1 MIDRPP
7 GCPDCAKPL
16 EYAGGQWLCQACQ
29 AHVLAPQPGPQTAL
43 LSSPADVIVYGG
55 EVGGGKSWGL
65 LFGAARH
72 IDVPGYSAVIFRRES
87 TQVTGPGSLWEES
100 AGLYG
105 AMGGK
110 PIGNRL
116 EWRFRTSDPKRDAII
131 AFGHLQY
138 ERDKQNHQGRAY
150 AFLGFDEATHFTE
163 SQFLYLLSRNRSTC
177 GVTPRVR
184 MTTNPEPDSW
194 VARLISWWWD
204 QKTGYPI
211 PERDGVVRYMAR
223 VGDDF
228 VLGDTGADVAA
239 RSGQPAE
246 TIKSLTFIRSR
257 LDDNQVLNYRDPGYR
272 ARVELLPKVERD
284 RLLGGNWL
292 VKAVGGEYFEKPWF
306 EVVEAAP
313 TNTTKRVRAWDLAAT
328 KPGPKNRDPD
338 WSIGLLVSVDS
349 KRTVYIEDMVALRDQ
364 PHGVDQA
371 ILNTASQDGRAT
383 IQCFWQDPGAAGK
396 SDLARRKRELMG
408 YSTDSLVAAS
418 GKGKVAWA
426 IPVSS
431 YAKAGN
437 IKVVRGDW
445 NGQFFQQ
452 LEGFPAPDC
461 HDDVVDALS
470 LAYNKLSIDNVERLR
485 RLSRWVGQSH

>member
-1 MIDRPP
+1 MR
-7 GCPDCAKPL
+7 
-16 EYAGGQWLCQACQ
+16 
-29 AHVLAPQPGPQTAL
+29 
-43 LSSPADVIVYGG
+43 
-55 EVGGGKSWGL
+55 
-65 LFGAARH
+65 
-72 IDVPGYSAVIFRRES
+72 
-87 TQVTGPGSLWEES
+87 
-100 AGLYG
+100 
-105 AMGGK
+105 
-110 PIGNRL
+110 
-116 EWRFRTSDPKRDAII
+116 
-131 AFGHLQY
+131 
-138 ERDKQNHQGRAY
+138 
-150 AFLGFDEATHFTE
+150 
-163 SQFLYLLSRNRSTC
+163 
-177 GVTPRVR
+177 
-184 MTTNPEPDSW
+184 
-194 VARLISWWWD
+194 
-204 QKTGYPI
+204 
-211 PERDGVVRYMAR
+211 
-223 VGDDF
+223 
-228 VLGDTGADVAA
+228 
-239 RSGQPAE
+239 
-246 TIKSLTFIRSR
+246 
-257 LDDNQVLNYRDPGYR
+257 
-272 ARVELLPKVERD
+272 
-284 RLLGGNWL
+284 
-292 VKAVGGEYFEKPWF
+292 AVGGEYFEKPWF

-313 TNTTKRVRAWDLAAT
+313 TATTKRVRAWDLAAT

-371 ILNTASQDGRAT
+371 IQNTASQDGRAT
-383 IQCFWQDPGAAGK
+383 VQCFWQDPGAAGK

-445 NGQFFQQ
+445 NGQLFQQ